1 MPVSVESSLTVEGR
15 RARAMSGLTG
25 RLILAYVEREG
36 GREAVDRVL
45 AMTGLR
51 DREADLR
58 DEGSWFSFE
67 NKIALWSAAGEVLGD
82 PLVALHG
89 GQAVLELSIAE
100 GLARALRALGSPEL
114 VLRNVVR
121 ANAKF
126 NWSHKLESE
135 QIGSHRMRLRYIDL
149 CGIGYH
155 KLDCDYTAGLL
166 SVIPQLF
173 GLPAA
178 KVAHTACGSE
188 GAECCEFDVSW
199 APGLHGPRR
208 MAIGGL
214 VAAGALAAFGLLPE
228 AAAVAGVGTLGA
240 GATALT
246 FLRRQVQQLR
256 TRVEDQDEAI
266 GHLFASLGD
275 LSADLRLDD
284 VLDKITTT
292 AQVAVGGKD
301 FALLLAD
308 GPRMRADRDSGI
320 PEPSLRLLEAWAVS
334 ARDELA
340 RGAVVLD
347 DLSVVP
353 ELAPMA
359 ADPDVPLG
367 SLCAVSL
374 VFREEAIGVLV
385 ALAHGTTVFLP
396 HDAAALG
403 AYAAQAAIAL
413 SNARLVERLERQ
425 ASEDPLTNL
434 ANQRAFHLACGR
446 ELSRSARDGRP
457 ISIVALDLD
466 HFKAINDAHGH
477 PYGDEVLRRAARAL
491 VEIVRPHDTVAR
503 MGGEEFALLL
513 PDTDGEE
520 ARAIAERARAAVASV
535 VVPGRPLTASA
546 GIASHAGA
554 HAALER
560 LLAHA
565 DRALYRAKA
574 AGRDRTVVHDQADA
588 TGRPEPPLAALLD
601 PGAIVPA
608 FQPIVTL
615 ADGGLIGWEA
625 LARFPDRADRSV
637 ADVFAEAHRLGMG
650 ARLEVAAMRAALGT
664 PGLPD
669 GARLGLNVS
678 LTTLQTDEAWLALPT
693 DLSRV
698 VIEITEHEFLGDEVA
713 LDLAVARLRER
724 GARIALD
731 DAGAGYA
738 GLGQLLRLRPDVIK
752 LDRSL
757 VSGVSGDATRS
768 ALIAAL
774 VGFADE
780 VGMNITAEGIE
791 EPEDLE
797 ALIAL
802 GVSSGQ
808 GYLLAA
814 PGPDWPMP
822 RAITNILSRKSGAHM
837 RSATPVARAPR
848 TSMRPTGL
856 E

>member
-1 MPVSVESSLTVEGR
+1 
-15 RARAMSGLTG
+15 MSGLTG
-25 RLILAYVEREG
+25 RLILSYVEREG

-45 AMTGLR
+45 AMTGLTN
-51 DREADLR
+51 REHELR

-67 NKIALWSAAGEVLGD
+67 DKIALWSAAGEVLDD

-89 GQAVLELSIAE
+89 GRAAIDLSVAE
-100 GLARALRALGSPEL
+100 GLKRALRALGSPEL
-114 VLRNVVR
+114 VFRNVIR

-135 QIGSHRMRLRYIDL
+135 QLGPQRVRLRYIDL
-149 CGIGYH
+149 CGVGYH
-155 KLDCDYTAGLL
+155 RLDCDYTAGLL

-178 KVAHTACGSE
+178 KVHHTACGSD
-188 GAECCEFDVSW
+188 GAACCEFDVSW
-199 APGLHGPRR
+199 TPGLHAPRR
-208 MAIGGL
+208 IVLGGL
-214 VAAGALAAFGLLPE
+214 VAGAGFAAAGLAPEGAAIAGAGVVA
-228 AAAVAGVGTLGA
+228 AGV
-240 GATALT
+240 TALT
-246 FLRRQVQQLR
+246 FMRGQIQRLRV
-256 TRVEDQDEAI
+256 RVEEQDEAI
-266 GHLFASLGD
+266 AMLFASLGD

-284 VLDKITTT
+284 VLDKITNT
-292 AQVAVGGKD
+292 AKVAAGGKD
-301 FALLLAD
+301 FALLLSD
-308 GPRMRADRDSGI
+308 GDQMRADRDSGI
-320 PEPSLRLLEAWAVS
+320 PASALRMLEAWTVS
-334 ARDELA
+334 AREELA
-340 RGAVVLD
+340 SGAVVLD
-347 DLSVVP
+347 DLSAVP

-359 ADPDVPLG
+359 TDPEVPLG
-367 SLCAVSL
+367 SLCAVPL
-374 VFREEAIGVLV
+374 VFREEMLGVLV

-425 ASEDPLTNL
+425 ASEDPLTGL
-434 ANQRAFHLACGR
+434 ANQRTFHLACGQ

-491 VEIVRPHDTVAR
+491 VDVVRPHDTVAR
-503 MGGEEFALLL
+503 LGGEEFALLL
-513 PDTDGEE
+513 PDTDAEE
-520 ARAIAERARAAVASV
+520 ARAVAERARAAVGSV

-546 GIASHAGA
+546 GVASHAGA

-565 DRALYRAKA
+565 DRALYRAKV
-574 AGRDRTVVHDQADA
+574 AGRDRTVVHDQAAA
-588 TGRPEPPLAALLD
+588 TGRPEPPLSALLD
-601 PGAIVPA
+601 TGAIVPA
-608 FQPIVTL
+608 FQPIVVL
-615 ADGGLIGWEA
+615 ATGELIGWEA

-650 ARLEVAAMRAALGT
+650 SRLEVAAMRAALGT
-664 PGLPD
+664 PGLPE
-669 GARLGLNVS
+669 GAKLGLNVS
-678 LTTLQTDEAWLALPT
+678 LTTLETDEAWLALPA

-698 VIEITEHEFLGDEVA
+698 VIEITEHDFMGDEAA

-738 GLGQLLRLRPDVIK
+738 GLGQLLRLRPDVVK

-757 VSGVSGDATRS
+757 VTGVSADSTRS

-780 VGMNITAEGIE
+780 VGMSVCAEGIE
-791 EPEDLE
+791 EPADLE
-797 ALIAL
+797 ALIDL
-802 GVSSGQ
+802 GVASGQ
-808 GYLLAA
+808 GYLLARPA
-814 PGPDWPMP
+814 PDWPAP

-837 RSATPVARAPR
+837 RSAIPAAAAPR
-848 TSMRPTGL
+848 TSVRPTGF

>member
-1 MPVSVESSLTVEGR
+1 
-15 RARAMSGLTG
+15 MSGLTG

-36 GREAVDRVL
+36 GRDAVERVL
-45 AMTGLR
+45 AMAGLAG
-51 DREADLR
+51 REAELR

-67 NKIALWSAAGEVLGD
+67 DKIALWSAAGEVLGD

-89 GQAVLELSIAE
+89 GRAALELSVAD
-100 GLARALRALGSPEL
+100 GLKRALRALGSPEL
-114 VLRNVVR
+114 VFRNVVR

-126 NWSHKLESE
+126 NWSHELTSE
-135 QIGSHRMRLRYIDL
+135 QLGPQRVRLRYVDL
-149 CGIGYH
+149 CGVGYH
-155 KLDCDYTAGLL
+155 KLDCEYTAGLV

-178 KVAHTACGSE
+178 NVDHTACGSD
-188 GAECCEFDVSW
+188 GAECCEFDITW
-199 APGLHGPRR
+199 TPGLHAPRR
-208 MAIGGL
+208 IIAGSLVAGAVL
-214 VAAGALAAFGLLPE
+214 VAAGLAPEGAL
-228 AAAVAGVGTLGA
+228 VAGGGVVAA

-246 FLRRQVQQLR
+246 FMRGQIQRLRV
-256 TRVEDQDEAI
+256 RVEEQDEAI
-266 GHLFASLGD
+266 GRLFESLGD
-275 LSADLRLDD
+275 LSADLRLDE
-284 VLDKITTT
+284 VLDKVTST

-301 FALLLAD
+301 FALLLTD
-308 GPRMRADRDSGI
+308 GDQVRADRDSGI
-320 PEPSLRLLEAWAVS
+320 PASALRLLEAWAVS

-340 RGAVVLD
+340 SGAVVLD
-347 DLSVVP
+347 DLAAVP

-359 ADPDVPLG
+359 TDPEVPLG
-367 SLCAVSL
+367 SLCAVPL
-374 VFREEAIGVLV
+374 VFREETLGVLV

-425 ASEDPLTNL
+425 ASEDPLTGL
-434 ANQRAFHLACGR
+434 ANQRTFHLACGQ

-457 ISIVALDLD
+457 MSIVALDLD

-491 VEIVRPHDTVAR
+491 AECVRPHDTVAR

-513 PDTDGEE
+513 PDTDAED
-520 ARAIAERARAAVASV
+520 ARAVAERARAAVGSV
-535 VVPGRPLTASA
+535 VLPGRPLTASA

-560 LLAHA
+560 MLAHA
-565 DRALYRAKA
+565 DRALYQAKA

-608 FQPIVTL
+608 FQPIVML
-615 ADGGLIGWEA
+615 ANGDLIGWEA

-650 ARLEVAAMRAALGT
+650 SRLEVAAMRAALGT
-664 PGLPD
+664 PGLPE
-669 GARLGLNVS
+669 GAKLGLNVS
-678 LTTLQTDEAWLALPT
+678 LTTLETDEAWLALPA

-698 VIEITEHEFLGDEVA
+698 VIEITEHDFLGDEAA
-713 LDLAVARLRER
+713 LELAVARLRER

-738 GLGQLLRLRPDVIK
+738 GLGQLLRLRPDVVK

-757 VSGVSGDATRS
+757 VTGVSADPTRS

-774 VGFADE
+774 VGFANE
-780 VGMNITAEGIE
+780 VGMSVCAEGIE
-791 EPEDLE
+791 VPDDLE
-797 ALIAL
+797 ALVDL
-802 GVSSGQ
+802 GVESGQ
-808 GYLLAA
+808 GYLLAR
-814 PGPDWPMP
+814 PGPDWPAP

-837 RSATPVARAPR
+837 RSAIPAADAPR
-848 TSMRPTGL
+848 TSARPTGF

>member
-1 MPVSVESSLTVEGR
+1 
-15 RARAMSGLTG
+15 MSGLTG
-25 RLILAYVEREG
+25 RLILSYVEREG
-36 GREAVDRVL
+36 GRDAVERLL
-45 AMTGLR
+45 AMTGMAG
-51 DREADLR
+51 REQELR

-67 NKIALWSAAGEVLGD
+67 DKIALWSAAGEVLDD
-82 PLVALHG
+82 PQVALHG
-89 GQAVLELSIAE
+89 GQAALELSVAE
-100 GLARALRALGSPEL
+100 GLKRALRALGTPEL
-114 VLRNVVR
+114 VFRNVVR

-126 NWSHKLESE
+126 NWSHRLECD
-135 QIGSHRMRLRYIDL
+135 QLGPQRVRLRYVDL
-149 CGIGYH
+149 CGVGYH

-178 KVAHTACGSE
+178 KVHHVACGSE
-188 GAECCEFDVSW
+188 GADCCEFDVTW
-199 APGLHGPRR
+199 VPGLNAPGR
-208 MAIGGL
+208 IVVGGL
-214 VAAGALAAFGLLPE
+214 VAGGVLAAVGLAPEGAGIAGLGILAAGTTALAFMRGQLQR
-228 AAAVAGVGTLGA
+228 
-240 GATALT
+240 
-246 FLRRQVQQLR
+246 LRV
-256 TRVEDQDEAI
+256 RVEEQDGAI
-266 GHLFASLGD
+266 AALFDSLGD

-292 AQVAVGGKD
+292 AQVAAGGKD
-301 FALLLAD
+301 FALLLTD
-308 GPRMRADRDSGI
+308 GVDVRADRDSGI
-320 PEPSLRLLEAWAVS
+320 PAASLRLLESWAAG

-347 DLSVVP
+347 DLSALP

-359 ADPDVPLG
+359 TDPDVPLG
-367 SLCAVSL
+367 SLCAVPL
-374 VFREEAIGVLV
+374 VFREEVLGVLV

-425 ASEDPLTNL
+425 ASEDPLTGL
-434 ANQRAFHLACGR
+434 ANQRSFHLACGQ
-446 ELSRSARDGRP
+446 ELSRCARSGAP

-477 PYGDEVLRRAARAL
+477 PYGDEVLRRTAHAL
-491 VEIVRPHDTVAR
+491 VAVVRPHDTVAR
-503 MGGEEFALLL
+503 LGGEEFALLL
-513 PDTDGEE
+513 PDTDAEE
-520 ARAIAERARAAVASV
+520 GHAVAERARAAVGSV

-546 GIASHAGA
+546 GVASHAGP

-560 LLAHA
+560 MLAHA
-565 DRALYRAKA
+565 DRALYKAKA
-574 AGRDRTVVHDQADA
+574 DGRDRTVVHDQAAA
-588 TGRPEPPLAALLD
+588 TGRPEPPLAALLE

-608 FQPIVTL
+608 FQPVVYL
-615 ADGGLIGWEA
+615 ASGDLIGWEA

-637 ADVFAEAHRLGMG
+637 ADVFAEAHRLGLG
-650 ARLEVAAMRAALGT
+650 ARLEVAAMRAALST

-678 LTTLQTDEAWLALPT
+678 LTTLETDEAWLALPA

-698 VIEITEHEFLGDEVA
+698 VIEITEHDFLGDDAA
-713 LDLAVARLRER
+713 LELAVARLRER

-738 GLGQLLRLRPDVIK
+738 GLGQLLRLRPDVVK

-757 VSGVSGDATRS
+757 VTGVSADPHRS
-768 ALIAAL
+768 ALIKAL
-774 VGFADE
+774 VGFAVE
-780 VGMNITAEGIE
+780 VGMSVTAEGIE

-802 GVSSGQ
+802 GVESGQ
-808 GYLLAA
+808 GYLLAK
-814 PGPDWPMP
+814 PGFDWPAP

-837 RSATPVARAPR
+837 RSATPAARAPR
-848 TSMRPTGL
+848 TSARPAGF